1 MELKRLGF
9 YVQEIISYSVRV
21 QTAPLYEGIAVML

>member
-1 MELKRLGF
+1 MFKRLYHIVINNLKG
-9 YVQEIISYSVRV
+9 VRV